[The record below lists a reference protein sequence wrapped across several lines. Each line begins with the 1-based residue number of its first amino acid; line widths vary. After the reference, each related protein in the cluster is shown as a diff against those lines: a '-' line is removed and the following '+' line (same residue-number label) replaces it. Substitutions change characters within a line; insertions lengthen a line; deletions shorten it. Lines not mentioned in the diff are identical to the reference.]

1 MGDPINV
8 CAFDHNYRCVGKF
21 LLTCVAMCIAMQ
33 SAVDG
38 AGEQGG
44 VVIKRLAA
52 PGEES
57 SLGLICRKTPAVQCF
72 AVQCTGWWWLAQQL
86 LLA

>member
-8 CAFDHNYRCVGKF
+8 CAFDQFYLPAWQCALWHCV
-21 LLTCVAMCIAMQ
+21 LQCRVRWM
-33 SAVDG
+33 
-38 AGEQGG
+38 EQG